1 MLFERGKYL
10 IETVETTISMFDRKP
25 YQNIVPFCSRVGNE
39 ISRRLAYNLTRQVLR
54 FNSITQLQMFASGL
68 MQPIFANGTDKTR
81 RNIALSLVFG
91 MFFAR
96 ATPPPSPTP
105 CFARYFILAI
115 AVNLVQDQIWL
126 SSSRTFR
133 VQFESR

>member
-68 MQPIFANGTDKTR
+68 MQPIFANGTIKPGGT
-81 RNIALSLVFG
+81 LHFHSFLECFSLVQHL
-91 MFFAR
+91 
-96 ATPPPSPTP
+96 PPPHSLFRKIFYTRDCRKP
-105 CFARYFILAI
+105 CPRSNMVIEL
-115 AVNLVQDQIWL
+115 
-126 SSSRTFR
+126 
-133 VQFESR
+133 